1 MPAANSD
8 PATKPQ
14 LPRVV
19 LLTSPSLYG
28 AAIMN
33 IVGRHPGLN
42 VVGVGLTARVYKGKG
57 PLATARTFAQR
68 TGWPY
73 TSFNILVGDVSWS
86 MLRATGRPRGVADF
100 RKRVRPVKDINSP
113 ETLAWLKE
121 LQPDYI
127 ASYYFN
133 QWIGADVRAIA
144 AKGCVNL
151 HPSLLPALRGP
162 DPIFR
167 ALERNLATTGLT
179 LHKIDDGFDT
189 GQILHQEVRA
199 VPPGTSVMGFYLQQ
213 AKDGATILAD
223 WLAGDLSA
231 SGPTSVA
238 ATGEPG
244 DYSTFPTP
252 AEVRAFRNAGKRL
265 YSTGEWLRA
274 LRQID

>member
-1 MPAANSD
+1 MPADDLNSR
-8 PATKPQ
+8 PTPGP
-14 LPRVV
+14 PRVV

-33 IVGRHPGLN
+33 IVGRHPGLDL
-42 VVGVGLTARVYKGKG
+42 VGVGLTARVYKGKG

-100 RKRVRPVKDINSP
+100 RKRVRPIKDVNSP
-113 ETLAWLKE
+113 ETLAWLKD

-179 LHKIDDGFDT
+179 LHHIDDGFDT

-199 VPPGTSVMGFYLQQ
+199 VPAGTSVMGFYLQQ
-213 AKDGATILAD
+213 AKDGAEILAN

-231 SGPTSVA
+231 TGPASRT
-238 ATGEPG
+238 ATETPG

-252 AEVRAFRNAGKRL
+252 AEVRAFRKSGKRL
-265 YSTGEWLRA
+265 YSTGEWLNA

>member
-1 MPAANSD
+1 MTADQLNSGTG
-8 PATKPQ
+8 PK

-100 RKRVRPVKDINSP
+100 GKRVRPVKDINSP

-179 LHKIDDGFDT
+179 LHHIDDGFDT

-199 VPPGTSVMGFYLQQ
+199 VPPGTSVMSFYLQQ
-213 AKDGATILAD
+213 AKDGATVLAD
-223 WLAGDLSA
+223 WLAGSLTA
-231 SGPTSVA
+231 SGPTA
-238 ATGEPG
+238 AAAAGGPG
-244 DYSTFPTP
+244 DYTTFPTP
-252 AEVRAFRNAGKRL
+252 AEVRAFRKSGKRL
-265 YSTGEWLRA
+265 YSTAEWLRA